1 MRDQYVD
8 RCDLLNVINAYFSPY
23 ITCTVHM
30 LVYNM
35 VHIFLHGSMSGFY
48 VFVLCLPTL
57 WVELPLG
64 LFGWFPLLSFRHFS
78 LTYQHNVIGIWEGQS
93 KTVFIFHLSPL
104 SLKLFLALWWWM
116 EAFYGTKMHVGRSWV
131 WLSFRCFVFFTL
143 SACYQFLWILH
154 DKMGQSL
161 SLGKH
166 ILSYFVCYII
176 KGKWKLLQPLALLY
190 HSV

>member
-57 WVELPLG
+57 WVELLLG

-116 EAFYGTKMHVGRSWV
+116 EAFCGTKMHVGRSWV

-143 SACYQFLWILH
+143 SACYQFLWTWQNGPKLKSWKTH
-154 DKMGQSL
+154 
-161 SLGKH
+161 
-166 ILSYFVCYII
+166 FVIFS
-176 KGKWKLLQPLALLY
+176 LLY
-190 HSV
+190 NKRKMETSAALGSIVP